1 MNFRISIQSFFVNT
15 IIIVIIALVKLLSAY
30 YKIASTVFFFTLL
43 LVSIILVLM
52 NKKEY
57 TILTLLSVDELNSF
71 NSLLLYLN
79 LALFICF
86 VTDCLHSKNKRFTVN
101 ELCLTITVAII
112 QLALLLYNLLPSE
125 NISLGVQYAINDF
138 KILFVLILSYF
149 YFKNCNI
156 KKIEFSF
163 RIIFISQ
170 LIFII
175 VGYFLGLKAT
185 RLVDFDMGIGY
196 SSILFLFLP
205 YVFAKLLFD
214 SNNRI
219 SNFILL
225 VLLLFVMYKCKILS
239 SQNLLSLPFV
249 ATLLFFD
256 SNGKKSTKIL
266 MTSLT
271 IVSAISLPFLL
282 QLLSSSVDILPEL
295 KGKIENIIAIFSFS
309 GDYYVSSHSVQVRL
323 LELANIISELNPLS
337 FFIGKGIGSYFTD
350 SYFTFMALNEYD
362 YSIEQISIGVF
373 YTPHNIAYFFLKY
386 GIGIF
391 VVIVIWALKRIL
403 NLGSREIALLG
414 SLFVYSIL
422 NLGFSLLP
430 SMALG
435 MFIALSKQYSKE
447 SKNECTH
454 KTYNNSVRR

>member
-1 MNFRISIQSFFVNT
+1 MNFKINIQGFFVNT
-15 IIIVIIALVKLLSAY
+15 IIIMTIVLVKVLSAY
-30 YKIASTVFFFTLL
+30 YKTASTVFFFIFLM
-43 LVSIILVLM
+43 VSIIFLLK

-79 LALFICF
+79 LVLLICF
-86 VTDCLHSKNKRFTVN
+86 ITDCFYSKDKKFTAN
-101 ELCLTITVAII
+101 EILLIIVVTII
-112 QLALLLYNLLPSE
+112 QLLLLIHNLLPSK
-125 NISLGVQYAINDF
+125 NVSLGVQFAVNDF
-138 KILFVLILSYF
+138 KILFVLVLSYF

-156 KKIEFSF
+156 DKIEFSF

-175 VGYFLGLKAT
+175 VGYFWGLKAT

-214 SNNRI
+214 RNERI
-219 SNFILL
+219 TNFILL
-225 VLLLFVMYKCKILS
+225 ILLLLVMYKCKILS
-239 SQNLLSLPFV
+239 SQNLLSLPFI

-256 SNGKKSTKIL
+256 SNSKKSTKIL
-266 MTSLT
+266 MASL
-271 IVSAISLPFLL
+271 IIASVMSLPFLL
-282 QLLSSSVDILPEL
+282 QLLSSGIDMLPEL

-309 GDYYVSSHSVQVRL
+309 GNYYVSSHSVQVRL

-337 FFIGKGIGSYFTD
+337 FFIGKGVGSYFTD
-350 SYFTFMALNEYD
+350 SHFTFMALNEYD
-362 YSIEQISIGVF
+362 YSIEQISNGVF

-386 GIGIF
+386 GMGIF
-391 VVIVIWALKRIL
+391 VVIVIWALKQIL
-403 NLGSREIALLG
+403 KLNGRQIALLG

-454 KTYNNSVRR
+454 KKHNNSVRR